1 MSVEIAALLAADG
14 PMASGAL
21 AAALA
26 ASLSITPA
34 AARKRI
40 ERRALPVR
48 AVKLV
53 LPRGAQFLYLE
64 SQYGSPKFW
73 DRLAEAL
80 MEGNGAYARAIRALT
95 ARGGIIPASH
105 FAAAAGT
112 SSGQRQIPGDEVVKR
127 LVDAEL
133 LQLVEM
139 PGLGPCVAFARGE
152 PYLDDRFAE
161 VRARLIAEKVV
172 LQSIQE
178 WAAKL
183 GFGSFHSFKLR
194 PSAIG
199 DGPAVGQFIWDL
211 SAPSFLGPLVNWAD
225 PARPKP
231 GFLVVDVLLTEVVG
245 VADISPFLYKCTA
258 LRQFRGVGRCMQLFV
273 ANRYSK
279 EALNQIRRAGIVPA
293 TPEALFGTEVAKA
306 LLMLLQTLS
315 EAAAKAVDPVLFS
328 ELFER
333 LGKAE
338 GAVGTL
344 RGALFEYIVADVVR
358 QTEPPADLTMNRIYR
373 EGGKDVAEVDVLL
386 IVKNRYVR
394 FIECKGIL
402 PGNHLSD
409 EEVEKWLN
417 KRIPVVLAQT
427 RRDNVLS
434 KLEHRFEL
442 WVTGELTAEAKGMI
456 AAAQALADPKG
467 YSIRVFYAA
476 DIEQQVRSLNDPSL
490 RKVVEQHFLRAPMA
504 FPDAVI
510 NPLSKR
516 SIPQDLFG
524 FDDANTEAAVTLL
537 ATTLPALPTR

>member
-1 MSVEIAALLAADG
+1 MSVEIAALLVQVG
-14 PMASGAL
+14 PMTSGAL

-26 ASLSITPA
+26 ANLNISPA

-40 ERRALPVR
+40 ERRASPVR
-48 AVKLV
+48 AVNLV
-53 LPRGAQFLYLE
+53 LPRGAHFLYLE

-80 MEGNGAYARAIRALT
+80 MDGNGAYARAIRALT
-95 ARGGIIPASH
+95 TRGGIIPVSH
-105 FAAAAGT
+105 FAAAVGT

-133 LQLVEM
+133 LQIVEM
-139 PGLGPCVAFARGE
+139 PGLGSCVAFARGE
-152 PYLDDRFAE
+152 PYLDDRFPGL
-161 VRARLIAEKVV
+161 RARLIAEKVL

-194 PSAIG
+194 ASETDSTPV
-199 DGPAVGQFIWDL
+199 VGQFSWDL
-211 SAPSFLGPLVNWAD
+211 TAPSFLGPLTNWSN
-225 PARPKP
+225 PAKPKP

-245 VADISPFLYKCTA
+245 VADVSPFLYKCTS
-258 LRQFRGVGRCMQLFV
+258 LRQLPGVGRCLQFFV
-273 ANRYSK
+273 ANRYSQ

-293 TPEALFGTEVAKA
+293 TPESLFGTEVANA
-306 LLMLLQTLS
+306 LLALLRTLS
-315 EAAAKAVDPVLFS
+315 EAADKAVDPVLFS

-344 RGALFEYIVADVVR
+344 RGALFEYVVADVVR
-358 QTEPPADLTMNRIYR
+358 QLEPPADITMNRIYR

-386 IVKNRYVR
+386 IVKNRHIR
-394 FIECKGIL
+394 FIECKGLL
-402 PGNHLSD
+402 PGNLLSD

-417 KRIPVVLAQT
+417 KRIPVVLAQI

-456 AAAQALADPKG
+456 VAAQARAAVKG
-467 YSIRVFYAA
+467 YSIHVFYAA
-476 DIEQQVRSLNDPSL
+476 DIDHYVSLVKDPSL
-490 RKVVEQHFLRAPMA
+490 RKVVDQHFLHAPMA

-516 SIPQDLFG
+516 SIPQGLFD
-524 FDDANTEAAVTLL
+524 FDDVNAKAAVTLPG
-537 ATTLPALPTR
+537 TILPALPAR